1 MKHTILAMTFLA
13 ASVFARQA
21 GIYDKS
27 PEISAS
33 LQSALES
40 AHYDVVRLTPPQLCD
55 EHQLKALDLVVI
67 PDAQVIPAPALP
79 MIRSF
84 LQARKTLLLLGP
96 RPFNILQ
103 YNDGEDWLT
112 ENEIRERRAN
122 IMSSPVSLQPTAV
135 WKRSSRDSNI
145 KGSLEVHGNSIHYV
159 VDRLYGWNTY
169 AAPCEGIYPQ
179 GHDLL
184 CFRAKGNANTT
195 ALYIE
200 FIEKDNSRW
209 CAVTDVTTE
218 WRRIAFSPK
227 DFKFW
232 HDCRPTRPRGG
243 EGDYFR
249 PAEAIRMNIGL
260 ADTHTPFLDG
270 SPLEFFIEDMG
281 TAPDDGS
288 QVVQQAPEFP
298 ILETFY
304 PAYKQYPLPNRPGF
318 FSTPN
323 RFRGRGF
330 QQEAHWRWH
339 PFKLEDGKL
348 LPEEDLHHPSHIW
361 MTHFLDGEFKNARV
375 ATIAAPIDYHDATA
389 MSIVKQLAMRIGG
402 KLELIA
408 GGAESFGMFPDE
420 EMMIGAEVVF
430 YEKLKNDVLPDFQYR
445 VAVNLVVADSEGH
458 ELENRQFPCVPQDGN
473 YPQVVTPSFAWKPP
487 KADADYRVTVHL
499 TINDLLGD
507 SVSHEFHVMPPR
519 EALRSNT
526 KGFITVEGDNFML
539 DGKPWYPVGVNY
551 WSSNIGAMESLDF
564 RRAFLAPGYYDPEQI
579 ELDLAAM
586 ESVGINMISSQLKG
600 DTGQEK
606 TERNLLDFL
615 TRCRRH
621 NIYVNAFLKPANPFM
636 FDEERVK
643 SLIINGELIHIPTI
657 FAYDTCWEPGNYIF
671 NQDGRKKFDKRWR
684 AWIAERYG
692 SIENAIADW
701 KFAPNRDN
709 NGDVVS
715 PTDAQLKTDGAW
727 RIYVAAYRRFM
738 DDVTSRIWNDASQKL
753 RSYAPKQL
761 FSFRQGNTLPH
772 DFALT
777 GPVKHLDFICP
788 EGYSIPLSEDGYNAA
803 GFLTRF
809 VHHTMGGKPIIWAE
823 FGRHVWNPRAQDV
836 SPSAMDSSVKYHELF
851 YRMAVD
857 SGANG
862 TAPWWWPGWYRVNER
877 SDYGIANPD
886 GTPRQQAKLLL
897 TYGPKLK
904 TPRHFPK
911 GDIPF
916 LYDRDAHAGG
926 YWHITF
932 NAGRDAY
939 KAARA
944 QKRHLDVYSEATG
957 KTSADVPLT
966 AVGNVPYNGSN
977 PPKYL
982 NAEFNWVKT
991 EVVDG
996 KLHVMA
1002 SIGNLT
1008 EPLWLAGKSDTPQT
1022 GDVVL
1027 LADGRPVA
1035 KLSKDTPR
1043 FADTIFDFTMP
1054 LPQTKEIALRLAAF
1068 NRAEFG
1074 EIHRIAVN

>member
-1 MKHTILAMTFLA
+1 MKHTLLAMAFLA
-13 ASVFARQA
+13 TSVYARQA

-27 PEISAS
+27 PETTVA
-33 LQSALES
+33 LQSALS
-40 AHYDVVRLTPPQLCD
+40 AAHYDVIHLTAAQLCD
-55 EHQLKALDLVVI
+55 EHQLKALDLLVI
-67 PDAQVIPAPALP
+67 PEAQTVPAQALP
-79 MIRSF
+79 MLRSF

-96 RPFNILQ
+96 RPFNVLQ
-103 YNDGEDWLT
+103 FNDGEDWLT
-112 ENEIRERRAN
+112 EEEIREKRAN

-135 WKRSSRDSNI
+135 WKRSARDGNI
-145 KGSLEVHGNSIHYV
+145 KGSLEVNGNSIHYMV
-159 VDRLYGWNTY
+159 ERLYGWNTY
-169 AAPCEGIYPQ
+169 AAPCEGIYPK

-209 CAVTDVTTE
+209 CAVTDITTE
-218 WRRIAFSPK
+218 WRRIVFSPK

-243 EGDYFR
+243 EGDHFR

-260 ADTHTPFLDG
+260 ADSHTPFLDG

-288 QVVQQAPEFP
+288 QTIPQPPEFP

-304 PAYKQYPLPNRPGF
+304 PAYKQYPLPNQSGF

-330 QQEAHWRWH
+330 HQEAHWRWR
-339 PFKLEDGKL
+339 PFKIENDKL
-348 LPEEDLHHPSHIW
+348 LPEENLHHPSYIW
-361 MTHFLDGEFKNARV
+361 MTHFLDGEFKNTRI
-375 ATIAAPIDYHDATA
+375 ATIASPIDYNNATT
-389 MSIVKQLAMRIGG
+389 MSIISQLTERLGQQI
-402 KLELIA
+402 ELIA
-408 GGAESFGMFPDE
+408 GGAEAFGMFPDE
-420 EMMIGAEVVF
+420 EMMLGAEVAF
-430 YEKLKNDVLPDFQYR
+430 FAPSEKASVQL
-445 VAVNLVVADSEGH
+445 LVTDIENH
-458 ELENRQFPCVPQDGN
+458 ELLNRQFDCIPSDSDFPQM
-473 YPQVVTPSFAWKPP
+473 VAPSISWKPP
-487 KADADYRVTVHL
+487 QADTDYRITVRL
-499 TINDLLGD
+499 FVNNTVID
-507 SVSHEFHVMPPR
+507 SVSHDLHVMPPR

-551 WSSNIGAMESLDF
+551 WSSNIGAMESVDF

-600 DTGQEK
+600 DTGQEN
-606 TERNLLDFL
+606 TARNLLDFL
-615 TRCRRH
+615 ARCKRH
-621 NIYVNAFLKPANPFM
+621 NIYVNAFLKQANPFS
-636 FDEERVK
+636 FDEEKVK
-643 SLIINGELIHIPTI
+643 SIIIGGELIHIPTI
-657 FAYDTCWEPGNYIF
+657 FAYDVCWEPGNYIF
-671 NQDGRKKFDKRWR
+671 NQNGRPNFDKRWR
-684 AWIAERYG
+684 TWLVERYG

-701 KFAPNRDN
+701 KFEPNRDK
-709 NGDVVS
+709 NGDVIS
-715 PTDAQLKTDGAW
+715 PTDAQLKADGAW
-727 RIYVAAYRRFM
+727 RVYVAAYRRFM

-809 VHHTMGGKPIIWAE
+809 VHYTMGGKPIIWAE
-823 FGRHVWNPRAQDV
+823 FGRHIWNPRTQDV
-836 SPSAMDSSVKYHELF
+836 SSSAMESSVKYHELF

-886 GTPRQQAKLLL
+886 GTPRPQAKLLL
-897 TYGPKLK
+897 TYGPQLK
-904 TPRHFPK
+904 AERHYPQ

-926 YWHITF
+926 YWYITF

-944 QKRHLDVYSEATG
+944 QKRHLNVYSEATG
-957 KTSADVPLT
+957 KTSANVPLT
-966 AVGNVPYNGSN
+966 AVGNVPFNGTN

-982 NAEFNWVKT
+982 NAEFNDVHVT
-991 EVVDG
+991 QENG
-996 KLHVMA
+996 QLHIIA
-1002 SIGNLT
+1002 SVGNLT
-1008 EPLWLAGKSDTPQT
+1008 ETLWIASKSDKPQT

-1035 KLSKDTPR
+1035 KLAKETPR
-1043 FADTIFDFTMP
+1043 FADAIFDFTMP
-1054 LPQTKEIALRLAAF
+1054 LPASKEITLRLSAY
-1068 NRAEFG
+1068 NRADFG
-1074 EIHRIAVN
+1074 EIRRIAVK

>member
-1 MKHTILAMTFLA
+1 MKHTIIAMTFLA
-13 ASVFARQA
+13 ASVYARQA

-27 PEISAS
+27 SDVTAA
-33 LQSALES
+33 LQNALK
-40 AHYDVVRLTPPQLCD
+40 AANYDVIQLTAAQLCD

-67 PDAQVIPAPALP
+67 PDAKVVPAPALP

-96 RPFNILQ
+96 RPFNTLQ

-112 ENEIRERRAN
+112 ENEIREKRAN
-122 IMSSPVSLQPTAV
+122 VMSTPVSLPPTAA
-135 WKRSSRDSNI
+135 WGRSSRNSNL
-145 KGSLEVHGNSIHYV
+145 KGSLEVHENSIHYTV
-159 VDRLYGWNTY
+159 EHLEGWNTY

-179 GHDLL
+179 DHELL

-200 FIEKDNSRW
+200 FVEKDNSRW
-209 CAVTDVTTE
+209 CAVTDITTE

-227 DFKFW
+227 DFRFW

-243 EGDYFR
+243 DGDHFR

-288 QVVQQAPEFP
+288 QVIQQALEFP
-298 ILETFY
+298 ILETIY

-330 QQEAHWRWH
+330 NQKAHWRWR
-339 PFKLEDGKL
+339 PFKIENGKL
-348 LPEEDLHHPSHIW
+348 LQEEDLHHPSYIW
-361 MTHFLDGEFKNARV
+361 MTHFLDGEFKDSRV
-375 ATIAAPIDYHDATA
+375 ATIAAPIDYNDTIT
-389 MSIVKQLAMRIGG
+389 MSIVTQLAER
-402 KLELIA
+402 LSRQVELVA
-408 GGAESFGMFPDE
+408 GGTESFGMFPDE
-420 EMMIGAEVVF
+420 EMAFGADIVSYQSVADN
-430 YEKLKNDVLPDFQYR
+430 EKLSVNIIVLD
-445 VAVNLVVADSEGH
+445 AAGH
-458 ELENRQFPCVPQDGN
+458 ELENRSLTCQFEGN
-473 YPQVVTPSFAWKPP
+473 DLSKSSAPSFSWKPP
-487 KADADYRVTVHL
+487 QADADYRITVRL
-499 TINDLLGD
+499 LMNDAVVD
-507 SVSHEFHVMPPR
+507 SVSHEFHVMPSR
-519 EALRSNT
+519 ETLRSNT

-600 DTGQEK
+600 DTGQEN
-606 TERNLLDFL
+606 TAHNLLDFL

-636 FDEERVK
+636 FDDERVK
-643 SLIINGELIHIPTI
+643 SILIDGELIHIPTI
-657 FAYDTCWEPGNYIF
+657 FAYDVCWEPGNYIF
-671 NQDGRKKFDKRWR
+671 NQNGRPDFDKRWR
-684 AWIAERYG
+684 AWLVERYG
-692 SIENAIADW
+692 SIENAVADW
-701 KFAPNRDN
+701 KFAPNRDK
-709 NGDVVS
+709 NGDVIS
-715 PTDAQLKTDGAW
+715 PTDTQLSSDGAW

-809 VHHTMGGKPIIWAE
+809 VHYTMGGKPIIWAE

-836 SPSAMDSSVKYHELF
+836 SPSAMESSVKYHELF

-897 TYGPKLK
+897 TYGQQLK

-939 KAARA
+939 KVARA
-944 QKRHLDVYSEATG
+944 QKRHLDVRTEATG
-957 KTSADVPLT
+957 KTSANVPLT

-982 NAEFNWVKT
+982 NAEFNCVKS
-991 EVVDG
+991 EVVND
-996 KLHVMA
+996 KLHVKA

-1008 EPLWLAGKSDTPQT
+1008 ETIWLAGKSDTPQT
-1022 GDVVL
+1022 GDVIL
-1027 LADGRPVA
+1027 LANGRPVA

-1043 FADTIFDFTMP
+1043 FADAIFDFTMP
-1054 LPQTKEIALRLAAF
+1054 LPQTKEISLRLTAY

-1074 EIHRIAVN
+1074 EIYHLAVE

>member
-1 MKHTILAMTFLA
+1 MKHTLLAMAFLA
-13 ASVFARQA
+13 TSVYARQA

-27 PEISAS
+27 PDTTAALQNALSA
-33 LQSALES
+33 
-40 AHYDVVRLTPPQLCD
+40 AHYDVVHLTAAQLCD
-55 EHQLKALDLVVI
+55 EHQLKALDLLVI
-67 PDAQVIPAPALP
+67 PDAKVVPAQALP
-79 MIRSF
+79 MLRSY
-84 LQARKTLLLLGP
+84 LQAHKTLLLLGP
-96 RPFNILQ
+96 RPFNVLQ
-103 YNDGEDWLT
+103 FNDGEDWLT
-112 ENEIRERRAN
+112 EEEIREKRAN
-122 IMSSPVSLQPTAV
+122 IMSSPVSLQPTAA
-135 WKRSSRDSNI
+135 WKRSARDGNI
-145 KGSLEVHGNSIHYV
+145 KGNLEVNGNSIHYRV
-159 VDRLYGWNTY
+159 ERLYGWNTY

-184 CFRAKGNANTT
+184 CFRAKGNTNTT

-209 CAVTDVTTE
+209 CAVTDITTE
-218 WRRIAFSPK
+218 WRRIVFSPK

-243 EGDYFR
+243 DGDHFR

-260 ADTHTPFLDG
+260 ADSHTPFLDG

-288 QVVQQAPEFP
+288 QAIPQPPEFP

-304 PAYKQYPLPNRPGF
+304 PAYKQYPLPNRPDY

-330 QQEAHWRWH
+330 HQEAHWRWR
-339 PFKLEDGKL
+339 PFKIENGKL

-361 MTHFLDGEFKNARV
+361 MTHFLDGVFKNARV
-375 ATIAAPIDYHDATA
+375 ATIAAPIDYNDSAT
-389 MSIVKQLAMRIGG
+389 MSIVKQLTERLDQP
-402 KLELIA
+402 LELIA
-408 GGAESFGMFPDE
+408 GGAEAFGMFPDE
-420 EMMIGAEVVF
+420 EMILGAEVSF
-430 YEKLKNDVLPDFQYR
+430 FNKSEKTTVQL
-445 VAVNLVVADSEGH
+445 LVTDSGNH
-458 ELENRQFPCVPQDGN
+458 QLLNRQFDCAPSDGDFPQI
-473 YPQVVTPSFAWKPP
+473 VTPSVSWKPP
-487 KADADYRVTVHL
+487 KADADYRVTVRL
-499 TINDLLGD
+499 TVNDLLGE
-507 SVSHEFHVMPPR
+507 SVSHDLHVMPPR

-526 KGFITVEGDNFML
+526 KGFITVEDDNFML
-539 DGKPWYPVGVNY
+539 DGKPWYHVGVNY
-551 WSSNIGAMESLDF
+551 WSSNIGAMESVDF

-600 DTGQEK
+600 DTGQEN
-606 TERNLLDFL
+606 TARNLLDFL
-615 TRCRRH
+615 SRCQRH
-621 NIYVNAFLKPANPFM
+621 HIYVNAFLKQANPFS
-636 FDEERVK
+636 FDEEKVK
-643 SLIINGELIHIPTI
+643 SIIIEGELIHIPTI
-657 FAYDTCWEPGNYIF
+657 FAYDTCWEPGNYVF
-671 NQDGRKKFDKRWR
+671 NQNGRRSYDKRWR
-684 AWIAERYG
+684 AWLVERYG
-692 SIENAIADW
+692 SIENAVKDW
-701 KFAPNRDN
+701 KFEPNRDA
-709 NGDVVS
+709 NGDIIS
-715 PTDAQLKTDGAW
+715 PTDEQLKTDGAW

-738 DDVTSRIWNDASQKL
+738 DDVTSRIWNDATQKL

-809 VHHTMGGKPIIWAE
+809 VHYTMGGKPVIWAE
-823 FGRHVWNPRAQDV
+823 FGRHVWNPRAQDI
-836 SPSAMDSSVKYHELF
+836 SPAAMESSVKYHELF

-886 GTPRQQAKLLL
+886 GTPRPQAKLLL
-897 TYGPKLK
+897 TYGPQLK
-904 TPRHFPK
+904 VERHYPQ

-926 YWHITF
+926 YWHIAF
-932 NAGRDAY
+932 NSGRDAY

-944 QKRHLDVYSEATG
+944 QKRHLNVYSEATG
-957 KTSADVPLT
+957 KTSANVPLT
-966 AVGNVPYNGSN
+966 AVGNVPFNGSN

-982 NAEFNWVKT
+982 NAEFNDVRVSQ
-991 EVVDG
+991 ENG
-996 KLHVMA
+996 QLHIVA
-1002 SIGNLT
+1002 SVGNLT
-1008 EPLWLAGKSDTPQT
+1008 ETLWLASKSDTPQT

-1027 LADGRPVA
+1027 LANGRPVA
-1035 KLSKDTPR
+1035 KLTKDTPR
-1043 FADTIFDFTMP
+1043 FADAVFDFTMP
-1054 LPQTKEIALRLAAF
+1054 ISPSKEIALRLSAY
-1068 NRAEFG
+1068 NRADFG
-1074 EIHRIAVN
+1074 EIRRLTIK

>member
-1 MKHTILAMTFLA
+1 MAFLA
-13 ASVFARQA
+13 TSVYARQA
-21 GIYDKS
+21 GIYNKS
-27 PEISAS
+27 SETTD
-33 LQSALES
+33 ALKNALTA
-40 AHYDVVRLTPPQLCD
+40 AHYDVILLTPAQLCD
-55 EHQLKALDLVVI
+55 EHQLKALDLLVV
-67 PDAQVIPAPALP
+67 PDAKVIPAQALP
-79 MIRSF
+79 MIRSY
-84 LQARKTLLLLGP
+84 LHAGKSLLLLGP
-96 RPFNILQ
+96 RPFNVLQ
-103 YNDGEDWLT
+103 FNDGEDWLT
-112 ENEIRERRAN
+112 EEEIREKRAN
-122 IMSSPVSLQPTAV
+122 IMSSPVSLQPTTA
-135 WKRSSRDSNI
+135 WKRSTRDGNI
-145 KGSLEVHGNSIHYV
+145 KGSLEVHDNSIHYAV
-159 VDRLYGWNTY
+159 ERLYGWSTY

-184 CFRAKGNANTT
+184 CFRAKGNVNTT

-200 FIEKDNSRW
+200 FVEKDNSRW
-209 CAVTDVTTE
+209 CAVTDITTE
-218 WRRIAFSPK
+218 WRRIVFSPK

-243 EGDYFR
+243 NGDLFR

-260 ADTHTPFLDG
+260 ADSHTPFLDG

-281 TAPDDGS
+281 TAPDDNS
-288 QVVQQAPEFP
+288 QAIPQPPEFP

-330 QQEAHWRWH
+330 HQEAHWRWH
-339 PFKLEDGKL
+339 PFKIENGKL
-348 LPEEDLHHPSHIW
+348 LSEEDLHHPSYIW

-375 ATIAAPIDYHDATA
+375 ATIAAPIDYKDVAT
-389 MSIVKQLAMRIGG
+389 MSIVSQLAGRLRGN
-402 KLELIA
+402 LELIA
-408 GGAESFGMFPDE
+408 GGTEAFGMFPDE
-420 EMMIGAEVVF
+420 DMTFGAEVVF

-445 VAVNLVVADSEGH
+445 VAVNFIIADSEGR
-458 ELENRQFPCVPQDGN
+458 ELESRQLPCVPQDGG
-473 YPQVVTPSFAWKPP
+473 YPQVVSPSFAWKPP
-487 KADADYRVTVHL
+487 KADADYRITVRL
-499 TINDLLGD
+499 MVNDLLAD
-507 SVSHEFHVMPPR
+507 SISHDLHVMPPR
-519 EALRSNT
+519 ETLRSNT

-539 DGKPWYPVGVNY
+539 NGKPWYPVGVNY
-551 WSSNIGAMESLDF
+551 WSSNIGAMESVDF

-600 DTGQEK
+600 DTGQEN
-606 TERNLLDFL
+606 TARNLLDFL
-615 TRCRRH
+615 SRCQRH
-621 NIYVNAFLKPANPFM
+621 LIFVNAFLKQANPFS
-636 FDEERVK
+636 FDEEKVK
-643 SLIINGELIHIPTI
+643 SIIIDGELIHIPTI
-657 FAYDTCWEPGNYIF
+657 FAYDVCWEPGNYIF
-671 NQDGRKKFDKRWR
+671 NQNGRPNFDKRWR
-684 AWIAERYG
+684 AWLVERYG

-701 KFAPNRDN
+701 KFEPNRDK

-727 RIYVAAYRRFM
+727 RVYVAAYRRFM

-809 VHHTMGGKPIIWAE
+809 VHYTMGGKPVIWAE

-886 GTPRQQAKLLL
+886 GTPRPQAKLLL

-904 TPRHFPK
+904 EDRHYPQ

-926 YWHITF
+926 YWHIAF
-932 NAGRDAY
+932 NTGRDAY

-944 QKRHLDVYSEATG
+944 QKRHLNVYSEATG

-977 PPKYL
+977 PPKHL
-982 NAEFNWVKT
+982 NAEFNDVRMT
-991 EVVDG
+991 QENG
-996 KLHVMA
+996 QLHIVA
-1002 SIGNLT
+1002 SVGNLT
-1008 EPLWLAGKSDTPQT
+1008 ETLWLASKSDTPQT
-1022 GDVVL
+1022 GDVIL

-1035 KLSKDTPR
+1035 KLTKDTPR
-1043 FADTIFDFTMP
+1043 FADAIFDFTMP
-1054 LPQTKEIALRLAAF
+1054 LPVSKEISLRLAAF
-1068 NRAEFG
+1068 NRADFG
-1074 EIHRIAVN
+1074 EIRRIVVK